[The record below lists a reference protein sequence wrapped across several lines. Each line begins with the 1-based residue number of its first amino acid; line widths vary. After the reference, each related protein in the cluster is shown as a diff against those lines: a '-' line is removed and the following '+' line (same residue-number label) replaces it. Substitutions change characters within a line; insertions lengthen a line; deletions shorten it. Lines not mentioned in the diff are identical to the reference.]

1 MNISD
6 VSMDVTLDTVAVEDE
21 LLEAEPELSF
31 VGLYDESPSVFFSAA
46 AEASVELVVT
56 PRELS
61 FAVEPELCAL
71 QPVISIADMRAADIV
86 LIYLYLIILCLLSER
101 VY

>member
-6 VSMDVTLDTVAVEDE
+6 VLMDVALDTVVAEDE

-31 VGLYDESPSVFFSAA
+31 VELSDESPSVFFPAA
-46 AEASVELVVT
+46 AEVSVELAET
-56 PRELS
+56 PCELS
-61 FAVEPELCAL
+61 FVVEPELCAL
-71 QPVISIADMRAADIV
+71 HPVISIADMRAADIV

>member
-6 VSMDVTLDTVAVEDE
+6 VSMEVALDTVVTEDE

-31 VGLYDESPSVFFSAA
+31 VELSDESPSVFFSAA
-46 AEASVELVVT
+46 AEVSVELVVT

-86 LIYLYLIILCLLSER
+86 LIYLYLIILCLLSGR

>member
-6 VSMDVTLDTVAVEDE
+6 VSMDVTLDTVVAEDE
-21 LLEAEPELSF
+21 VLEAESELSF
-31 VGLYDESPSVFFSAA
+31 VELSDESPLVFFSVA
-46 AEASVELVVT
+46 AEVSVEPAKT
-56 PRELS
+56 PCELS
-61 FAVEPELCAL
+61 FVVEPELCAR

>member
-6 VSMDVTLDTVAVEDE
+6 VLMDVTLDMVVAEDE

-31 VGLYDESPSVFFSAA
+31 VELSDESPSVFFPAA
-46 AEASVELVVT
+46 AEVSVELVVT
-56 PRELS
+56 TRELS

-71 QPVISIADMRAADIV
+71 HPVISIADMRAVDIV

>member
-1 MNISD
+1 
-6 VSMDVTLDTVAVEDE
+6 MDVALDTVVAEDE

-31 VGLYDESPSVFFSAA
+31 VELSDESPSVFFSAA
-46 AEASVELVVT
+46 AETSVELVVT

-71 QPVISIADMRAADIV
+71 QPVISIADKTTQRP
-86 LIYLYLIILCLLSER
+86 LPPR
-101 VY
+101 

>member
-1 MNISD
+1 
-6 VSMDVTLDTVAVEDE
+6 MDVTLDMVVAEDE

-31 VGLYDESPSVFFSAA
+31 VELSDESPSVFFPAA
-46 AEASVELVVT
+46 AEVSVELVVT

-71 QPVISIADMRAADIV
+71 HHVISIADMRAADIV